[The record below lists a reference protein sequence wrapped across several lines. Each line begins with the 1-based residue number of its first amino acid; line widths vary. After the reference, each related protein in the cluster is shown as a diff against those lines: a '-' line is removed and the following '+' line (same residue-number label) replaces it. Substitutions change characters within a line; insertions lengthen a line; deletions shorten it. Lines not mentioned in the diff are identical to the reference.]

1 MFTIAQHD
9 GRMTA
14 KSFRTT
20 ARLRASR
27 VLAVAGWSVIV
38 CCLAWLGWSGAETR
52 ADLRVA
58 TLRAIRVA
66 ELRGTLS
73 YLNEWLTMSAR
84 MAAATGDQRWIDRF
98 EEARPKLAAAVDEA
112 LASATP
118 EVAAELAT
126 TTEESF
132 NGLHTMQEAAFRMI
146 KADDRPGAVALLEGT
161 EYNYLE
167 AVYQTGIDAFEQDLM
182 AFTQARA
189 TSLDHRAW
197 LEAVG
202 LFLGVMLVCSA
213 VLAKRG
219 NALVSRAR
227 ARTEHAARTDLL
239 TGLPNRRKLFEALQ
253 SPAGG
258 QAPGTRGLAFLMLD
272 LDRFKAIND
281 VHGYPAGDDLLK
293 SVAARLQSTARASD
307 VVARFDGNEF
317 AIIAPI
323 DAMHLRAEATVAA
336 QLADRIIAEF
346 ATPFEL
352 PSGVLALIGV
362 SIGVALFGAD
372 AGSPEELVHHAGAA
386 LGRAKS
392 QGGNQ
397 TCFFEPE
404 IDEQVRERARL
415 EADLRQA
422 IQTGAVV
429 PHFQPLVELRTG
441 HLVAFEML
449 ARWPLPDGRLISPAD
464 FIPLAESAKLI
475 APLTEH
481 LMRLACQAAASWP
494 DDITIACNVSPLLLR
509 DGGFTAMVRDLLAET
524 GLPAKR
530 LELEITESALLED
543 LTIAGPLVREL
554 RALGVSI
561 ALDDFGT
568 GFSSLRHLHNLPFN
582 KLKIDA
588 GFVTGMTENAESRT
602 IVAAVIGL
610 GRSLGMV
617 IVAEGVETEPTAAL
631 LRQMGCDLGQGW
643 LFGRPTAAH
652 AAFTRGQQVVPA

>member
-1 MFTIAQHD
+1 M
-9 GRMTA
+9 
-14 KSFRTT
+14 
-20 ARLRASR
+20 ARLRVSR
-27 VLAVAGWSVIV
+27 VLAAGGWSLIV
-38 CCLAWLGWSGAETR
+38 CCLAWLAWSGAETR
-52 ADLRVA
+52 ADLRIA

-73 YLNEWLTMSAR
+73 YFNEWLTMSAR
-84 MAAATGDQRWIDRF
+84 MAAATGDRRWIDRF
-98 EEARPKLAAAVDEA
+98 DEARPKLAAAVDEA

-118 EVAAELAT
+118 EVAAELAA
-126 TTEESF
+126 TTEESS

-146 KADDRPGAVALLEGT
+146 KANDRPGAVALLEGT
-161 EYNYLE
+161 EYSYLE
-167 AVYQTGIDAFEQDLM
+167 AVYQSGIDAFGQDLM

-202 LFLGVMLVCSA
+202 LFLGVMLVSGA

-219 NALVSRAR
+219 HALVSRAR
-227 ARTEHAARTDLL
+227 AKTELVARTDLL

-253 SPAGG
+253 SLAGG
-258 QAPGTRGLAFLMLD
+258 QAPGTSGLAFLMLD
-272 LDRFKAIND
+272 LDRFKAVND
-281 VHGYPAGDDLLK
+281 VHGHPAGDDLLK
-293 SVAARLQSTARASD
+293 SVAARLQSTARAGD
-307 VVARFDGNEF
+307 VVARFGGDEF

-323 DAMHLRAEATVAA
+323 DATHLRAEATVAA
-336 QLADRIIAEF
+336 QLADRIIAAF

-352 PSGVLALIGV
+352 PSGAAAPIGV
-362 SIGVALFGAD
+362 SIGVALSGAD
-372 AGSPEELVHHAGAA
+372 VGSPEELVHRAGAA

-392 QGGNQ
+392 QGRNQ
-397 TCFFEPE
+397 TCFFEPG
-404 IDEQVRERARL
+404 IDEHFRERARL
-415 EADLRQA
+415 EGDLRQA

-429 PHFQPLVELRTG
+429 PHFQPLIELRTG
-441 HLVAFEML
+441 RLVAFEML
-449 ARWPLPDGRLISPAD
+449 ARWPLPDGSLISPAE
-464 FIPLAESAKLI
+464 FIPLAEGANLI

-509 DGGFTAMVRDLLAET
+509 DGRFIAMVRNLLAET

-554 RALGVSI
+554 RALGVSL

-588 GFVTGMTENAESRT
+588 GFVTGMTEDAESRT

-610 GRSLGMV
+610 GHSLGMV

-643 LFGRPTAAH
+643 LFGRPTPARVALTLSH
-652 AAFTRGQQVVPA
+652 QVVPA

>member
-1 MFTIAQHD
+1 M
-9 GRMTA
+9 
-14 KSFRTT
+14 
-20 ARLRASR
+20 ARLRPSR
-27 VLAVAGWSVIV
+27 VLAAGGWSLIV
-38 CCLAWLGWSGAETR
+38 CCLAWLAWSGAETR
-52 ADLRVA
+52 ADLRIA

-66 ELRGTLS
+66 ELRGNLS

-84 MAAATGDQRWIDRF
+84 MAAATGDRRWIDRF
-98 EEARPKLAAAVDEA
+98 DEARPKLTAAVDEA

-118 EVAAELAT
+118 EVAAELAAT
-126 TTEESF
+126 TGESS

-146 KADDRPGAVALLEGT
+146 KANDRLGAVALLEGT
-161 EYNYLE
+161 EYSYLE
-167 AVYQTGIDAFEQDLM
+167 AVYQSGIDAFGQDLM

-202 LFLGVMLVCSA
+202 LFLGVMLVSGA
-213 VLAKRG
+213 ALAKRG
-219 NALVSRAR
+219 HALVSRAR
-227 ARTEHAARTDLL
+227 AKTELLARTDLL

-253 SPAGG
+253 SLAGG
-258 QAPGTRGLAFLMLD
+258 QAPGTSGLAFLMLN
-272 LDRFKAIND
+272 LDRFKAVND
-281 VHGYPAGDDLLK
+281 VHGHPAGDDLLK
-293 SVAARLQSTARASD
+293 SVAARLQSTARAGD
-307 VVARFDGNEF
+307 VVARFGGDEF

-323 DAMHLRAEATVAA
+323 DATHLRSEATVAA
-336 QLADRIIAEF
+336 QLADRIIAAF
-346 ATPFEL
+346 ATPFAL
-352 PSGVLALIGV
+352 PSGAAAPIGA
-362 SIGVALFGAD
+362 SIGVALSGAD
-372 AGSPEELVHHAGAA
+372 VGSPEELVHRAGAA

-392 QGGNQ
+392 QGRNQ
-397 TCFFEPE
+397 ACFFKPG
-404 IDEQVRERARL
+404 IDEHVRQRARL

-422 IQTGAVV
+422 IRTGVVV

-441 HLVAFEML
+441 RLVAFEML
-449 ARWPLPDGRLISPAD
+449 ARWPLPDGSLISPAE
-464 FIPLAESAKLI
+464 FIPLAEGANLI

-509 DGGFTAMVRDLLAET
+509 DGRFIAMVRNLLAET

-543 LTIAGPLVREL
+543 LTIAGSLMREL
-554 RALGVSI
+554 RALGVSL

-588 GFVTGMTENAESRT
+588 GFVTGMTEDAESRT

-610 GRSLGMV
+610 GRSLGRV
-617 IVAEGVETEPTAAL
+617 IVAEGVETEPTATL

-643 LFGRPTAAH
+643 LFGRPIPAH
-652 AAFTRGQQVVPA
+652 VALILGQQVAPA

>member
-1 MFTIAQHD
+1 M
-9 GRMTA
+9 
-14 KSFRTT
+14 
-20 ARLRASR
+20 ARLRVSR
-27 VLAVAGWSVIV
+27 VLAAGGWSLIV
-38 CCLAWLGWSGAETR
+38 CCLAWLAWSGAETR
-52 ADLRVA
+52 ADVRIA

-73 YLNEWLTMSAR
+73 YFNEWLTMSAR
-84 MAAATGDQRWIDRF
+84 MAAATGDRRWIDRF
-98 EEARPKLAAAVDEA
+98 DEARPKLAAAVDEA

-118 EVAAELAT
+118 EVAAELAA

-146 KADDRPGAVALLEGT
+146 KANDRPGAVALLEGT
-161 EYNYLE
+161 EYSYLE
-167 AVYQTGIDAFEQDLM
+167 AVYQSGIDAFGQDLM

-189 TSLDHRAW
+189 TSLDRRAW

-202 LFLGVMLVCSA
+202 LFLGVMLVSGA

-219 NALVSRAR
+219 QALVSRAR
-227 ARTEHAARTDLL
+227 AKTELMARTDLL

-253 SPAGG
+253 SLAGG
-258 QAPGTRGLAFLMLD
+258 QAPGTSGLAFLMLN

-281 VHGYPAGDDLLK
+281 VHGHPAGDDLLK
-293 SVAARLQSTARASD
+293 SVAVRLQSTARAGD
-307 VVARFDGNEF
+307 VVARFGGDEF

-323 DAMHLRAEATVAA
+323 DAAHLRAEATVAA
-336 QLADRIIAEF
+336 QLADRIIAAF

-352 PSGVLALIGV
+352 PSGAPAPIGA
-362 SIGVALFGAD
+362 SIGVALSGAD
-372 AGSPEELVHHAGAA
+372 VGSPEELVHRAGAA

-392 QGGNQ
+392 QGRNQ
-397 TCFFEPE
+397 TCFFEPG
-404 IDEQVRERARL
+404 IDEHVRERARL

-441 HLVAFEML
+441 RLVAFEML
-449 ARWPLPDGRLISPAD
+449 ARWPLPDGSLISPAE
-464 FIPLAESAKLI
+464 FIPLAEGANLI

-481 LMRLACQAAASWP
+481 LMRLACQAATSWP

-509 DGGFTAMVRDLLAET
+509 DGRFIAMVRNLLAET

-554 RALGVSI
+554 RALGVSL

-588 GFVTGMTENAESRT
+588 GFVTEMTEDAESRT

-610 GRSLGMV
+610 GHSLGMV

-631 LRQMGCDLGQGW
+631 LRQMGCNLGQGW
-643 LFGRPTAAH
+643 LFGRPTPAH
-652 AAFTRGQQVVPA
+652 VALTLGQQVVPA